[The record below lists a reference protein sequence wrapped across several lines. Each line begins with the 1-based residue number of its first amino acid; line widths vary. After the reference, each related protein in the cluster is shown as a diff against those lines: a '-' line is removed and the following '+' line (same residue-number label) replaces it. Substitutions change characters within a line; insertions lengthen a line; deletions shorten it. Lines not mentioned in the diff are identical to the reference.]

1 MKMVLAIINYDDS
14 QDVISSLMKAGF
26 SITKLATTGGFL
38 KAGNVTILIGLDESK
53 LDECFDII
61 REHSSSRKQIMPA
74 TAELGMG
81 FFPSTPVQVE
91 VKVFSSKPT
100 ISTGSP
106 TLMTPVSIRPVSTV
120 PRPVIENTSS
130 TGIRNGFSLSRCGI
144 GI

>member
-74 TAELGMG
+74 TAGMG

-91 VKVFSSKPT
+91 VGGATVFVLNVERFEK
-100 ISTGSP
+100 
-106 TLMTPVSIRPVSTV
+106 L
-120 PRPVIENTSS
+120 
-130 TGIRNGFSLSRCGI
+130 
-144 GI
+144 

>member
-61 REHSSSRKQIMPA
+61 REHSSSRKQIIDCFMNGGKLEDFEA
-74 TAELGMG
+74 I
-81 FFPSTPVQVE
+81 TP
-91 VKVFSSKPT
+91 
-100 ISTGSP
+100 TG
-106 TLMTPVSIRPVSTV
+106 L
-120 PRPVIENTSS
+120 
-130 TGIRNGFSLSRCGI
+130 
-144 GI
+144 

>member
-81 FFPSTPVQVE
+81 FFPSTKERPNSRSIWRV
-91 VKVFSSKPT
+91 SSRRK
-100 ISTGSP
+100 
-106 TLMTPVSIRPVSTV
+106 TP
-120 PRPVIENTSS
+120 
-130 TGIRNGFSLSRCGI
+130 LSRTTANAV
-144 GI
+144 

>member
-74 TAELGMG
+74 TCL
-81 FFPSTPVQVE
+81 TL
-91 VKVFSSKPT
+91 
-100 ISTGSP
+100 ILRP
-106 TLMTPVSIRPVSTV
+106 TLLHTQICRSWIS
-120 PRPVIENTSS
+120 
-130 TGIRNGFSLSRCGI
+130 GH
-144 GI
+144 

>member
-61 REHSSSRKQIMPA
+61 REHSSSRKQIMRQPLSSA
-74 TAELGMG
+74 WA

-91 VKVFSSKPT
+91 VGGATVFVLNVERLKSCDF
-100 ISTGSP
+100 I
-106 TLMTPVSIRPVSTV
+106 
-120 PRPVIENTSS
+120 
-130 TGIRNGFSLSRCGI
+130 
-144 GI
+144 